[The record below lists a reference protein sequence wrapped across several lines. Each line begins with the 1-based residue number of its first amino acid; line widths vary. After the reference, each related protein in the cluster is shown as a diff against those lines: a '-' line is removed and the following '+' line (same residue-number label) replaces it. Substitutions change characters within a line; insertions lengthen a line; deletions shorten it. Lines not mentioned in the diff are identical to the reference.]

1 MKYTILGFQ
10 QKKLIENNLTV
21 EDAFILRTI
30 KDMYASASMEFKTI
44 ENEKYMWINYSY
56 LLEQIPIVGE
66 KRNLMRRIEK
76 YGSDLLIV
84 RKLEFSRNNA
94 KGKFSYIKPTEKLDS
109 LEDFDLMTK
118 SHKGYDKIA
127 QGLCEND
134 IRDMTKSH
142 IKDTSIKDTSIKD
155 NKNIYTEIFNHY
167 LSKENLIK
175 HTKFT
180 EPMKKGIDKVIK
192 IYSLDLEQIKRIVDR
207 HSEKVELDKNKTEF
221 KTVKRSLSELLGQK
235 KFRSEE
241 YICSDYLD
249 ERYKEVE
256 KEKEKGFKPIT
267 SSFSAL

>member
-84 RKLEFSRNNA
+84 RKLEFSRNA
-94 KGKFSYIKPTEKLDS
+94 IKGKFSYIKPTEKLDS

-142 IKDTSIKDTSIKD
+142 IKDTSIKYTSIKD
-155 NKNIYTEIFNHY
+155 NKTNIAEI
-167 LSKENLIK
+167 ENFFEECWKLY
-175 HTKFT
+175 
-180 EPMKKGIDKVIK
+180 PCKKGKG
-192 IYSLDLEQIKRIVDR
+192 QIGANTK
-207 HSEKVELDKNKTEF
+207 KKLFKFGNEF
-221 KTVKRSLSELLGQK
+221 KRCIERYVSTK
-235 KFRSEE
+235 EE
-241 YICSDYLD
+241 WRKYQNGSTFFNSGYVDYLD
-249 ERYKEVE
+249 INFKEQSE
-256 KEKEKGFKPIT
+256 DYIKQKENEESVKEYGF
-267 SSFSAL
+267 

>member
-76 YGSDLLIV
+76 YGSELLIV
-84 RKLEFSRNNA
+84 RKIEFQRNKT

-109 LEDFDLMTK
+109 LEDFDLMSE
-118 SHKGYDKIA
+118 SHKGYVKIA

-134 IRDMTKSH
+134 IRVMSESH
-142 IKDTSIKDTSIKD
+142 IKDTSIKDTSITD
-155 NKNIYTEIFNHY
+155 NKPIK
-167 LSKENLIK
+167 KETNFDIMIK
-175 HTKFT
+175 EFT
-180 EPMKKGIDKVIK
+180 DNEELKVILYDFIKMRKAIKKVLTDRALKGILNKLKKLTMNEDLQIQIVEQSIIK
-192 IYSLDLEQIKRIVDR
+192 SWSDVFEIKEE
-207 HSEKVELDKNKTEF
+207 SFKNKTF
-221 KTVKRSLSELLGQK
+221 DVKPKNKIASLE
-235 KFRSEE
+235 
-241 YICSDYLD
+241 DM
-249 ERYKEVE
+249 KEW
-256 KEKEKGFKPIT
+256 
-267 SSFSAL
+267 